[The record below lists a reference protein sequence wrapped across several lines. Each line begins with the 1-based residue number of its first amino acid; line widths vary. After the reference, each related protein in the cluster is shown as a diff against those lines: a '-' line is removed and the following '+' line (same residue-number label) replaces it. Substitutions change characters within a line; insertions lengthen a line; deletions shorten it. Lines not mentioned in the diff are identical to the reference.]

1 MRYLYLLIIVGFIS
15 SNLFSQSGCPEL
27 KNKKAIKKYEYG
39 LVKLKSRLSKDKVAG
54 YRALLEATKIDENFF
69 PAYYELAEINM
80 FKAAFAEDI
89 PTLQKHNN
97 KAINY
102 YKKSAE
108 ACASYMSYDA
118 QYKLGYIYYKNLEY
132 EKALEYLSVFNNKG
146 NANKSF
152 SRGQKMYKHCEKY
165 IELIT
170 APVSYNPVKI
180 DGVSTQSDEFLPLIS
195 PDGEFIFYT
204 RKYQKKKKG
213 ELTSKYVNE
222 FTYSKRTNDPNEP
235 NPHFSTGFI
244 MPPPFNTGAD
254 QGAISISID
263 NNNLY
268 LTMCRDVRRRTG
280 SGKYTN
286 CDLYVS
292 HFVDEEWTEPQNLGP
307 NINGQYTWESQPSIS
322 ADGTK
327 LYFAS
332 MRPTN
337 VGFDVNNSQT
347 YNVDLYC
354 SEKDKDG
361 RWQSAKNLGEIIN
374 TNGNEKSPFM
384 HSDSQ
389 TLYYSSDGL
398 EGVGGYDIYYSKKY
412 DNDTWEAPKNIG
424 YPINTSKDEVG
435 LIVSTNGE
443 KAYFSS
449 NKVGDGK
456 GYDIYSFDLYE
467 EARPKRVLFAKG
479 KLADAS
485 GNVIAGARIEVKSTK
500 TNKITAGL
508 VDSTTGKYAIAVAV
522 EDDEEFIMTVKKEDF
537 AFTSAYLKPNKEKL
551 LTVPVRIN
559 FEMKPIE
566 VGAEVEIRDIH
577 YATNSSLFDKESM
590 VVLNSFVEFLD
601 DNPRVKIEIQGHTD
615 NIGPASANMQLSK
628 ERAKAVRDYL
638 ILMGIDFSRIV
649 AYNGFGQTKPV
660 ASNNTVEGRAK
671 NRRTEFVI
679 VAK

>member
-1 MRYLYLLIIVGFIS
+1 MGNS
-15 SNLFSQSGCPEL
+15 LFSQSGCPEL

-39 LVKLKSRLSKDKVAG
+39 LLKLKSRLSKDKAEG
-54 YRALLEATKIDENFF
+54 YKALLDATKADDKFF
-69 PAYYELAEINM
+69 PAFYELAEINM
-80 FKAAFAEDI
+80 FKAAFAEDL
-89 PTLQKHNN
+89 PTVKRHNN
-97 KAINY
+97 KAIKY
-102 YKKSAE
+102 YKSSIAGCE
-108 ACASYMSYDA
+108 SYMSYDA
-118 QYKLGYIYYKNLEY
+118 QYKLAYIYYNQLEY
-132 EKALEYLSVFNNKG
+132 EKALEYLSVFVKYGRNNK
-146 NANKSF
+146 SY
-152 SRGQKMYKHCEKY
+152 SRGQKMYNHCEKY

-170 APVSYNPVKI
+170 KPVSYNPVKI
-180 DGVSTQSDEFLPLIS
+180 EGVSTQSDEFLPLIS

-222 FTYSKRTNDPNEP
+222 FTYSKRTNDITEA
-235 NPHFSTGFI
+235 NPKFSTGFI
-244 MPPPFNTGAD
+244 MPPPFNKGAD

-268 LTMCRDVRRRTG
+268 LTICRDVRRRSG

-322 ADGTK
+322 ADGKK

-337 VGFDVNNSQT
+337 IGFDVNNPQT

-354 SEKDKDG
+354 SELDDNGK
-361 RWQSAKNLGEIIN
+361 WQAAKNLGKTIN
-374 TNGNEKSPFM
+374 TVGNEKSPFM

-398 EGVGGYDIYYSKKY
+398 DGIGGYDIYYSKKS
-412 DNDTWEAPKNIG
+412 DDDTWTTPKNIG

-449 NKVGDGK
+449 NKIGDGK

-479 KLADAS
+479 KLADAK
-485 GNVIAGARIEVKSTK
+485 GNVIAGAKIEVKSTK

-522 EDDEEFIMTVKKEDF
+522 EDNEEFLMTVKKEDY
-537 AFTSAYLKPNKEKL
+537 AFTSAYLKPKKEEL
-551 LTVPVRIN
+551 LTAPVRIN

-566 VGAEVEIRDIH
+566 IGAEVEIRDIH
-577 YATNSSLFDKESM
+577 FASNSSLFDKESM
-590 VVLNSFVEFLD
+590 FVLNSFVEFLN

-615 NIGPASANMQLSK
+615 NIGNPKANMELSK
-628 ERAKAVRDYL
+628 ERAKAVRDFL
-638 ILMGIDFSRIV
+638 ILMGIDSTRIV
-649 AYNGFGQTKPV
+649 AYKGFGQSKPV

-671 NRRTEFVI
+671 NRRTQFVI
-679 VAK
+679 VSK